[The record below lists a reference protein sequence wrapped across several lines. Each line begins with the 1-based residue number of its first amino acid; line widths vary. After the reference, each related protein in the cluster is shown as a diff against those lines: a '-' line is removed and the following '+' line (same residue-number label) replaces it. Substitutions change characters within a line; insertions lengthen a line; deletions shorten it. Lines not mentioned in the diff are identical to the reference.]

1 MKGQL
6 ASCRSWRWPLASG
19 AFSLGHVASFRDLGS
34 WGVLLAAADCAVL
47 GDSAA
52 WRYPRRPDSR
62 SPHYWLGSGTPAS
75 ARLLP
80 ITLGNV
86 VNWGRYSGQV
96 FLELSRWLL
105 RTGLLPFA
113 RLLSSLKT
121 GVGGGMSSPLT
132 PSPGILPV
140 FPVWKQRTLAGAG
153 GLDRC
158 ENVYFW
164 RYCTA
169 PEALLDFEKFV
180 VWFWKL
186 LRLRSREFVVFRFK
200 IFWVLCIICIMLTKD
215 VGLSSQFWLFY

>member
-1 MKGQL
+1 MAL
-6 ASCRSWRWPLASG
+6 AARLWRFLPWARGIFPGPWLSRGAAGSRGLCRTWRLRGSEVPPPPWLPLS
-19 AFSLGHVASFRDLGS
+19 S
-34 WGVLLAAADCAVL
+34 LLAGLRDPCFSQATPYHSGECGELRKVL
-47 GDSAA
+47 
-52 WRYPRRPDSR
+52 RP
-62 SPHYWLGSGTPAS
+62 G
-75 ARLLP
+75 
-80 ITLGNV
+80 V
-86 VNWGRYSGQV
+86 
-96 FLELSRWLL
+96 LELSRWLL

-169 PEALLDFEKFV
+169 PEALSLSDFGRFV

-200 IFWVLCIICIMLTKD
+200 IFWVLCTICIMLRKD